1 MSDLSFQNDVSNPL
15 LSGKELPT
23 FKFEL
28 QKSKGK
34 VLGNSFGKEGTVDCR
49 QAKPCTRGYT
59 FLLACVLISSAAAY
73 LSGANMRSFI
83 ESVRRKAPVVYVGSV
98 KEVRVLQRTKF
109 DIKAKALV
117 DIKSVMRTP
126 GSNPQQATVE
136 YSSFDDKTPMLEG
149 GPQYQLRPG
158 VSVIVFA
165 NSFDASIPPGYLVQG
180 SRQELLQR
188 VESLRTALSKMSP
201 DQLKVNEI
209 TEDDRRVQM
218 SLYEKLSAY
227 LRAAK

>member
-1 MSDLSFQNDVSNPL
+1 MRTKSLKGHSLILICAFISGDVVHL
-15 LSGKELPT
+15 L
-23 FKFEL
+23 
-28 QKSKGK
+28 
-34 VLGNSFGKEGTVDCR
+34 
-49 QAKPCTRGYT
+49 
-59 FLLACVLISSAAAY
+59 
-73 LSGANMRSFI
+73 GANMRSFI

-117 DIKSVMRTP
+117 DVKAVIRGV
-126 GSNPQQATVE
+126 GSNSQQASIE

-158 VSVIVFA
+158 LSVIVFA

-180 SRQELLQR
+180 NRHELLQR
-188 VESLRTALSKMSP
+188 VDALRDALRKMSP
-201 DQLKVNEI
+201 EQLKVNEI

-218 SLYEKLSAY
+218 SLYEKLSAF
-227 LRAAK
+227 LRASK

>member
-1 MSDLSFQNDVSNPL
+1 MHEAAHQTAASRQTNVLRV
-15 LSGKELPT
+15 KT
-23 FKFEL
+23 
-28 QKSKGK
+28 KS
-34 VLGNSFGKEGTVDCR
+34 VRWHV
-49 QAKPCTRGYT
+49 
-59 FLLACVLISSAAAY
+59 FLLACVLICGGATH
-73 LSGANMRSFI
+73 LLGANMRSFI

-109 DIKAKALV
+109 DIKAKAFV
-117 DIKSVMRTP
+117 DIKAVARTP
-126 GSNPQQATVE
+126 ASNPPQATIE
-136 YSSFDDKTPMLEG
+136 YSSFDEKTPMLEG

-165 NSFDASIPPGYLVQG
+165 NSFDASIPPGYVLQG
-180 SRQELLQR
+180 SHQELLQR
-188 VESLRTALSKMSP
+188 VEAMRDALGKMSP

-209 TEDDRRVQM
+209 TEDDRRVQI